1 MVTASHNPKTDNGY
15 KVYWSN
21 GAQVCNSLLLPVSVI
36 LLLQIIPPID
46 KGIAKNIEDNLE
58 VWPESWSTEI
68 MKTSPDLCLDP
79 YDDVYKSYYS
89 DLTQCAQH
97 RY

>member
-1 MVTASHNPKTDNGY
+1 MATRFTGVMALRFVGTFL
-15 KVYWSN
+15 
-21 GAQVCNSLLLPVSVI
+21 SLSSI
-36 LLLQIIPPID
+36 AFLQIIPPID
-46 KGIAKNIEDNLE
+46 KGIAKSIEDHLE

-89 DLTQCAQH
+89 DLTQYAQH
-97 RY
+97 RYRSYIVK